1 MNSVLIR
8 SNWSFLYNDL
18 WMPLSKSKYAPDDMF
33 NELFRYASRKLRVE
47 PKAEILNDLKLAKQE
62 FKKLPTPIDEKT
74 CLVLLEGYYDEV
86 FSEFN
91 PALKEKYR
99 FKLQEFIVRH
109 NLRYFLT
116 PDCRIRLSLV
126 GLIVSQYASLKK
138 TVSTNPLRDSCLI
151 ALEKNIGLLK
161 EDTIE
166 ENCIQK
172 ANNLLEG
179 VAIDKTTTIGANT
192 FGRAINGC
200 RDCFPHQALID
211 SAKKFYEF
219 SSDFPNL
226 RHGGIAQNPGV
237 FRGLKKDDAILSIS
251 FAVLLASFIVDNDAS
266 QKILM
271 GDF

>member
-1 MNSVLIR
+1 MNSFLFR

-18 WMPLSKSKYAPDDMF
+18 WIPLSKSKFAPDDMF
-33 NELFRYASRKLRVE
+33 IELFRYASRKARSE
-47 PKAEILNDLKLAKQE
+47 PKTEALSDPKLAKQE
-62 FKKLPTPIDEKT
+62 FKKFPTPTDEKT
-74 CLVLLEGYYDEV
+74 CLAILEGFYEV
-86 FSEFN
+86 LSDFN
-91 PALKEKYR
+91 PKISEKYR
-99 FKLQEFIVRH
+99 SKLQEFIERH

-116 PDCRIRLSLV
+116 PDCKIRISLV

-138 TVSTNPLRDSCLI
+138 AVSTTPLRNNCLLS
-151 ALEKNIGLLK
+151 LEKNIGLLN

-179 VAIDKTTTIGANT
+179 VTIDKTTIPGANT
-192 FGRAINGC
+192 FGWAVNGC

-226 RHGGIAQNPGV
+226 RHGGTAINPAQI
-237 FRGLKKDDAILSIS
+237 RDLKKDDAILSIS
-251 FAVLLASFIVDNDAS
+251 FAVLLASFIADNDAS
-266 QKILM
+266 QKILL